1 MDKGT
6 SKKDKLLAA
15 LKEILVTLL
24 VAALVLGV
32 MRIWQGSDLLES
44 DGTVTA
50 PEIALLGMDG
60 EKTSLSELRGKP
72 VLLHFWAPW

>member
-1 MDKGT
+1 MDNGT

-32 MRIWQGSDLLES
+32 MRMWQGSDLLES

-60 EKTSLSELRGKP
+60 EKTALSELRGKP

>member
-1 MDKGT
+1 MGKGT
-6 SKKDKLLAA
+6 STKDKLQAA
-15 LKEILVTLL
+15 LKEIVVTLL

-32 MRIWQGSDLLES
+32 MRMWQGSDLLQS
-44 DGTVTA
+44 DGTMTA

>member
-32 MRIWQGSDLLES
+32 MRMWQGSDLLES